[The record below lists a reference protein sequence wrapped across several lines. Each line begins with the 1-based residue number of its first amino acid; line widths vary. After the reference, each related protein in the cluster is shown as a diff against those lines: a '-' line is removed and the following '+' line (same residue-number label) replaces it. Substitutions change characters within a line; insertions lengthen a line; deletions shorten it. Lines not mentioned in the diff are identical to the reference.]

1 MATKVV
7 STINQLLYTDFTSAL
22 QRFYGKCITKEV
34 INPCPTLSF
43 MPLSILL
50 VAILSPSE
58 LPWNRGKCRTHC
70 APQLHTCIPQKQVQE
85 KTRRKITGTRKFDGL
100 SNCCPRSLG
109 RALTLRYF
117 NASLD
122 FSAVCLRARYQSL
135 LSFKCNWWKEEI
147 TTQRRTHK
155 TEKEKQFQVLCTDFV
170 ETKTTQS
177 TDSEFSAAVM
187 RPKILITPKRVN
199 QSIHQPESMFVVR
212 YYIVLN
218 SVVKIKAVYKGEKET

>member
-1 MATKVV
+1 MH
-7 STINQLLYTDFTSAL
+7 NQ
-22 QRFYGKCITKEV
+22 RRHK
-34 INPCPTLSF
+34 
-43 MPLSILL
+43 PLSNLIFY
-50 VAILSPSE
+50 A
-58 LPWNRGKCRTHC
+58 T
-70 APQLHTCIPQKQVQE
+70 LHTASCHLKPFWAPMKSWEIPNTFCATTAYMYPAKTSPGENQE
-85 KTRRKITGTRKFDGL
+85 KDNGL
-100 SNCCPRSLG
+100 SNCCPRPVG

-155 TEKEKQFQVLCTDFV
+155 TEKEEQFQVLCTDFV

-218 SVVKIKAVYKGEKET
+218 SVVKIKAVYKGEKGI